1 MRRMTREK
9 VMELLYL
16 LDIHRQVAGK
26 DNLLN
31 FLSAEDDDVKV
42 EALVEAEKQF
52 LINEKDDVPYFEAT
66 FYGVVDHMGEID
78 ETIQKYMKRTWAVD
92 QIGFVE
98 RAILRLAV
106 YELNWSEQEGLV
118 TEVII
123 ASALELAE
131 KYTDATSGKF
141 IHGIL
146 GAMTH
151 EATPKE
157 VTRKK
162 HEAYKKVDK
171 ERTKANLAKYKK
183 SKIKTP
189 KE

>member
-1 MRRMTREK
+1 MTREK

-26 DNLLN
+26 DNLLS
-31 FLSAEDDDVKV
+31 FLEDEVD
-42 EALVEAEKQF
+42 AEKISELVDAEKRF
-52 LINEKDDVPYFEAT
+52 LINDKDELPYFEAT
-66 FYGVVDHMGEID
+66 FNGVVANMQAID
-78 ETIQKYMKRTWAVD
+78 ETIQKYMKRTWSVD

-118 TEVII
+118 TEVVI

-151 EATPKE
+151 LTTPKA
-157 VTRKK
+157 TTPKK
-162 HEAYKKVDK
+162 HQAYKKGDK
-171 ERTKANLAKYKK
+171 QKTKENLAKYKR
-183 SKIKTP
+183 SKAETQNK
-189 KE
+189 

>member
-1 MRRMTREK
+1 MTREK

-26 DNLLN
+26 ENLLA
-31 FLSAEDDDVKV
+31 FLVDDTDSSKV
-42 EALVEAEKQF
+42 TRLVEAEKKF
-52 LINEKDDVPYFEAT
+52 LINEKDDIPYFEAT
-66 FYGVVDHMGEID
+66 FNGIVKNMVAID
-78 ETIQKYMKRTWAVD
+78 ETIQKYMKRTWSID

-151 EATPKE
+151 NAMPQEATK
-157 VTRKK
+157 KK
-162 HEAYKKVDK
+162 HAAYQKVDK
-171 ERTKANLAKYKK
+171 ARIKENLAKYKK
-183 SKIKTP
+183 SKSDTRKQ
-189 KE
+189 

>member
-1 MRRMTREK
+1 MTREK

-26 DNLLN
+26 ENLLA
-31 FLSAEDDDVKV
+31 FLKDDSDGAKIT
-42 EALVEAEKQF
+42 ELVEAEKNF
-52 LINEKDDVPYFEAT
+52 LINDKDDLAYFEAT
-66 FYGVVDHMGEID
+66 FCGVVDNMRAID

-123 ASALELAE
+123 ASALALAE

-151 EATPKE
+151 HATPQDVSK
-157 VTRKK
+157 KK
-162 HEAYKKVDK
+162 HTAYQKLDK
-171 ERTKANLAKYKK
+171 QRTKENLAKYKK
-183 SKIKTP
+183 SKQLTR

>member
-26 DNLLN
+26 DNLLS
-31 FLSAEDDDVKV
+31 FLEDKTDTEKIS
-42 EALVEAEKQF
+42 ELVDAEKKF
-52 LINEKDDVPYFEAT
+52 LINDKDEVPYFEAT
-66 FYGVVDHMGEID
+66 FNGVVDNMQKID
-78 ETIQKYMKRTWAVD
+78 ETIQKYMKRTWSID

-118 TEVII
+118 TEVVI

-151 EATPKE
+151 LTTPKE
-157 VTRKK
+157 SAAKK
-162 HEAYKKVDK
+162 HVVYQKVDK
-171 ERTKANLAKYKK
+171 QKIKENLAKYKK
-183 SKIKTP
+183 SKAETP
-189 KE
+189 KK